1 MVKRAALLILLS
13 AILNA
18 SEFEKNCLSCH
29 GGDFKFHVIMKKYTL
44 KYSSE
49 ERIKEA
55 MFKYL
60 KEPVAERSILPA
72 EYINRFGVK
81 ERSTLDDKTLKRMID
96 IYYKEF
102 NLPSK
107 LY

>member
-1 MVKRAALLILLS
+1 MVKKTALFILFCTL
-13 AILNA
+13 LNA
-18 SEFEKNCLSCH
+18 SEFDKNCLSCH

-55 MFKYL
+55 MFAYL
-60 KEPVAERSILPA
+60 KKPIAEKSILPL
-72 EYINRFGVK
+72 EYTKKFGIK
-81 ERSTLDDKTLKRMID
+81 EKSSLDDATLKKMID
-96 IYYKEF
+96 IYYQKF
-102 NLPSK
+102 GLQSK